1 MIIIKSIIKTYLK
14 IFFLSLSFILIIDF
28 IFGKKILNIISPNIT
43 QYYDHKIY
51 HHDLKKNINIENEW
65 EPGKK
70 YNTCTD
76 SNGFRIS
83 CNSKELNNK
92 NFDIAFIGDSFTEGV
107 GIEYEKTFVGLIS
120 KNKSNLKIA
129 NLGVTSYSPSI
140 YLVKFQELLKN
151 NYKFK
156 RLIIYIDISDIYDEG
171 KKYRIH
177 NDRIYTMKNIY
188 LENFQN
194 FISKSFPLT
203 STSVKNLKNNLT
215 SPFETKVKVMKWNDC
230 TYLEKC
236 YERANWTYNDNKF
249 EKFAINKSLATVEK
263 IYQLAKEN
271 NIKIS
276 IGIYP
281 WPGMLLYD
289 SENSKQVK
297 IWKEFCNNRCE
308 FFFNNFP
315 EFYDY
320 SKKHSPKET
329 IQKFYMQGDVHFNA
343 DGHAIIANNFIKI
356 FKN

>member
-1 MIIIKSIIKTYLK
+1 M
-14 IFFLSLSFILIIDF
+14 
-28 IFGKKILNIISPNIT
+28 
-43 QYYDHKIY
+43 
-51 HHDLKKNINIENEW
+51 
-65 EPGKK
+65 
-70 YNTCTD
+70 
-76 SNGFRIS
+76 
-83 CNSKELNNK
+83 
-92 NFDIAFIGDSFTEGV
+92 

-188 LENFQN
+188 LENFQS

-320 SKKHSPKET
+320 SKKHSAKET